1 MSIRQKIRQTRAL
14 NRAKAGCYVLKT
26 LRIFRATDDVEAR
39 EIALAALADD
49 SVIAGSEV
57 KAVLRIH
64 GRPERGNLI
73 GETPEVGADP
83 VPISVGKTV
92 APRCSVVGRID
103 PERLATLKSGSE
115 SGG

>member
-1 MSIRQKIRQTRAL
+1 MSIRQKIKQTRAL

-26 LRIFRATDDVEAR
+26 LRIFRATDDAEAR

-73 GETPEVGADP
+73 GETPEVGPDP
-83 VPISVGKTV
+83 VPISVEKV
-92 APRCSVVGRID
+92 VEPQCSVVGSID
-103 PERLATLKSGSE
+103 PARIPTLKSEAE